1 MIIKIS
7 DKQLWAIAKEVSQE
21 YIKKYFD
28 TNREY
33 IYGDEIIEFA
43 PHKQV
48 NLFILFQ
55 IFSDW
60 NTIVNTLRH
69 PYFDFEHSEVQE
81 SVKALK
87 NVLSRHIRINRSHML
102 KMTEKAVI
110 NNMRLIL
117 DPINTY
123 VNFFFPNKNSI
134 TLEALDKYSPYF
146 EDFGFMLHSIITFMK
161 KNNIEKITKDE
172 YVVNANK
179 IIKLYEKKTG
189 NSIKVYQAERFKDL
203 TGKDL
208 GDLLS
213 GSPSVTVNKVGTDS
227 TQELLLRKLLGTNIS
242 DNVEEIPGEDKKI
255 TNPLLSAIHYVKKG
269 KIGEQFSSGE
279 GVNDAFKGLR
289 VEQIPLHKQF
299 NFTQNLFKGDN
310 LLFKKTLD
318 EINKLNSYEE
328 ALTYLR
334 ENIFKETRPDPE
346 DAVLTEFLDLLKQHF
361 N

>member
-7 DKQLWAIAKEVSQE
+7 DKQLWAIAKEVSQD

-28 TNREY
+28 KNREY

-60 NTIVNTLRH
+60 NAVVNSLRH
-69 PYFDFEHSEVQE
+69 PYFDFEHPEVQE
-81 SVKALK
+81 SVKSLK

-123 VNFFFPNKNSI
+123 VNFFFPNKSTI

-172 YVVNANK
+172 YIINANK

-189 NSIKVYQAERFKDL
+189 NSIRVYQSERFKDL
-203 TGKDL
+203 TGKEL
-208 GDLLS
+208 GDLLKS
-213 GSPSVTVNKVGTDS
+213 SPSVTVNKVGTDS
-227 TQELLLRKLLGTNIS
+227 TQELLLKKLLGTNIS
-242 DNVEEIPGEDKKI
+242 EDIDEIPGSDKKI

-269 KIGEQFSSGE
+269 NVGEQFTPQE
-279 GVNDAFKGLR
+279 GINDAYKKIN

-310 LLFKKTLD
+310 MLFKKTLD
-318 EINKLNSYEE
+318 EINKLETYDE
-328 ALTYLR
+328 ALKYLR
-334 ENIFKETRPDPE
+334 ENIFKETQPDPN
-346 DAVLTEFLDLLKQHF
+346 DSVLTEFLALLQKHF
-361 N
+361 K